1 MLGGEFGLSGN
12 PDSILGD
19 GGWGKVKTLGVA
31 AQLSVNSENKVE
43 VLGKGRERRGAR
55 EEGRKERREGRQAGS
70 GEMAASQ
77 KDFHLLTKPMRPA
90 TREILVRKPPRERPL
105 GGSGRLEP

>member
-19 GGWGKVKTLGVA
+19 GGWGKVKMLGIA

-43 VLGKGRERRGAR
+43 VLGKGRERRGAK
-55 EEGRKERREGRQAGS
+55 EEGRKERRKR
-70 GEMAASQ
+70 
-77 KDFHLLTKPMRPA
+77 
-90 TREILVRKPPRERPL
+90 RK
-105 GGSGRLEP
+105 SA

>member
-19 GGWGKVKTLGVA
+19 GGWGKVKMLGIA

-43 VLGKGRERRGAR
+43 VLGRGRERRGAK
-55 EEGRKERREGRQAGS
+55 EEGRKERRKRREAS
-70 GEMAASQ
+70 G
-77 KDFHLLTKPMRPA
+77 
-90 TREILVRKPPRERPL
+90 
-105 GGSGRLEP
+105 